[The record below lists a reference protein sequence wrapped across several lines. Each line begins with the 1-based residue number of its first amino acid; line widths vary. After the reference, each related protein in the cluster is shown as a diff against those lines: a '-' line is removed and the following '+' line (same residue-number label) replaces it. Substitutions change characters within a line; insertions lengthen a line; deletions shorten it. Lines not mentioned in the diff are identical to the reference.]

1 MSRAFGFLPWGL
13 SVVGFAVAVALSGCP
28 VDNRTLHGGVQGSG
42 GQAGTDSSEPP
53 SAGTQNGN
61 GGASPIADG
70 GVEADAAGAAGASN
84 EAGAPSVP
92 TVGGCADLDT
102 NGIPDC
108 SETIANNADFK
119 QDVQGWLAETDVTL
133 TWDPMNAAGDP
144 PSGSAVVASTGV
156 IDANATGAALRAASQ
171 CLPVAGKRLVT
182 VYANARVDAG
192 QDPDGHAEVDVFFF
206 NAPGCTGNLA
216 SSFSTPQPLDA
227 MPGVWLNLKAGSV
240 SGELAQS
247 MLVKLALSKPFRAA
261 SFGAR
266 FDNVLVKVQ
275 SP

>member
-1 MSRAFGFLPWGL
+1 MSRAFGLPQWVA
-13 SVVGFAVAVALSGCP
+13 SFAVASVLSGCP
-28 VDNRTLHGGVQGSG
+28 VDSRTLHRAQASG
-42 GQAGTDSSEPP
+42 GQAGTTSIEEP
-53 SAGTQNGN
+53 SAGTQNG
-61 GGASPIADG
+61 GGGTTPLSDA
-70 GVEADAAGAAGASN
+70 GVEADTAGAAGANS
-84 EAGAPSVP
+84 EAGSPAVP

-102 NGIPDC
+102 NGISDC
-108 SETIANNADFK
+108 SETLAKNADFK
-119 QDVQGWLAETDVTL
+119 QDVQAWLAETDVTL
-133 TWDPMNAAGDP
+133 TWDPMNAGGNP
-144 PSGSAVVASTGV
+144 PSGSALVASIGV

-171 CLPVAGKRLVT
+171 CLPVTGKRLVT
-182 VYANARVDAG
+182 VYANARVDPG

-206 NAPGCTGNLA
+206 DAPGCTGNLA

-247 MLVKLALSKPFRAA
+247 MLVKLALSKPFRAP
-261 SFGAR
+261 SFQAR